1 MTVAADV
8 ANFVNNSILIG
19 IVVGVFLAAIGGAY
33 AIFAASNNSD
43 NTMNQNSDLM
53 NNMIQQNMTGQ
64 GMMGNNMDSDDSNQS
79 MGSMMKSGNM
89 MSGMMSQIPEDVIV
103 KVTSRQTVPAGKET
117 EITLLVLDKET
128 KKPLSDA
135 LVIIGI
141 EKGASMTTM
150 NMIGHMFQADDI
162 GSGKYVVRFT
172 PDSKGIYTMH
182 THVIPNGKSM
192 HAMMEN
198 HLDIGIIAK

>member
-1 MTVAADV
+1 MTVVADV
-8 ANFVNNSILIG
+8 ANLVNNSILIG

-33 AIFAASNNSD
+33 AIFAASNNLD

-89 MSGMMSQIPEDVIV
+89 MSDMMSQIPEDVIV

-141 EKGASMTTM
+141 EKGTSMTTM
-150 NMIGHMFQADDI
+150 NMVGHMFQADDI

>member
-8 ANFVNNSILIG
+8 ANLVNNSILIG
-19 IVVGVFLAAIGGAY
+19 IVVGVFLAGIGGAY

-79 MGSMMKSGNM
+79 MGSMMRSGNM

-162 GSGKYVVRFT
+162 GSGKYIVRFT

-192 HAMMEN
+192 HAMMNN

>member
-1 MTVAADV
+1 MIKKLIIIVIAILGIFATASAFAYVLSPSGS
-8 ANFVNNSILIG
+8 VNTNSI
-19 IVVGVFLAAIGGAY
+19 
-33 AIFAASNNSD
+33 
-43 NTMNQNSDLM
+43 
-53 NNMIQQNMTGQ
+53 
-64 GMMGNNMDSDDSNQS
+64 MGSHG
-79 MGSMMKSGNM
+79 MGSMMGSNM

-103 KVTSRQTVPAGKET
+103 KVTSRQIVPASKEAK
-117 EITLLVLDKET
+117 ITLLVLDKET

-135 LVIIGI
+135 QVIIGI

-150 NMIGHMFQADDI
+150 NMVGHMFQADDI

-182 THVIPNGKSM
+182 THVIPDGKSM
-192 HAMMEN
+192 YAMMKN